1 MRWMKMEYDRSEE
14 QHASRFAWQIF
25 THAKKTP
32 FSQSLL
38 FVCAPEQPR
47 SHSMPPFE
55 ETRLTMSNHANTDT
69 KHYSLFYLHG
79 FNGALLF
86 PQHFSSSR
94 FLLIEFSPA
103 NFSPGKQNMKIS
115 KQQSVP
121 MTINF
126 QLNEIQLAYE

>member
-1 MRWMKMEYDRSEE
+1 MTEVKNNML
-14 QHASRFAWQIF
+14 HASLGKYLLMRKRRRLANRFC
-25 THAKKTP
+25 
-32 FSQSLL
+32 L
-38 FVCAPEQPR
+38 CAPEHPR

-126 QLNEIQLAYE
+126 QMNEIQLAYE